1 MNCVIR
7 LFFLAVLTLAGLA
20 PAWAAQKAALVIGN
34 GAYRSVTPLVNP
46 PNDAADMAASL
57 GRIGYAV
64 TLVRDGDLQAMND
77 GLRAFLRD
85 ADHADSVVIF
95 YSGHGVQ
102 VKGRNYLIPV
112 SAKISDEL
120 DLDTQ
125 ALSLDKLLELVDSAA
140 PKVKIV
146 ILDSCRDNPLTRTL
160 VRGAGTRGLARID
173 LDASSAK
180 GTLIA
185 FSTAPGSV
193 AQDGSGRNSPFTTA
207 LLAHMET
214 PGLDIRQMFG
224 QVRADVDQSTQ
235 GGQTPWVNEAIIG
248 SFAMAGTVENPQ
260 PVKTIAVEPQVQ
272 VQTQPPVEAQS
283 PIAFQAPADQAQ
295 TPIQPT
301 FPPTDQSGLQQ
312 QASLDQGNA
321 ERSPE
326 QQVSPS
332 FPCNGQLN
340 PTEGAICNNANLAT
354 LDQTMVAAYN
364 VTYGA
369 LPKEMQAKLKANQS
383 EWRGQRDNCG
393 SDVTCIGNSYQQRLG
408 FLQNIL
414 AQVSAAVR
422 VPPSF
427 PCNGRLNPSERA
439 ICQNADL
446 ARLDQALSTA
456 FKTRFRSLPTYLQS
470 QLTDNQAAWRATRDR
485 CGAQVSCLQAAY
497 MQRLAYLQSG
507 Q

>member
-1 MNCVIR
+1 MPCAIR
-7 LFFLAVLTLAGLA
+7 LFFLAILTLAVPMTA
-20 PAWAAQKAALVIGN
+20 QAAQKAALVIGN

-77 GLRAFLRD
+77 GIRAFLRD
-85 ADHADSVVIF
+85 ADHADSVVVF

-125 ALSLDKLLELVDSAA
+125 ALSLDKLLELVDGAA

-173 LDASSAK
+173 LDASEAK

-207 LLAHMET
+207 LLAHMAT

-235 GGQTPWVNEAIIG
+235 GAQTPWVNEAIIG
-248 SFAMAGTVENPQ
+248 SFAMAGTIGNPA
-260 PVKTIAVEPQVQ
+260 PVKTIAVEPQP
-272 VQTQPPVEAQS
+272 QPPQPE
-283 PIAFQAPADQAQ
+283 PQAQ
-295 TPIQPT
+295 FQPQ
-301 FPPTDQSGLQQ
+301 PQPQPQPQSDFEQ
-312 QASLDQGNA
+312 QASREPPPQPGQPDFILPDSGTRRLTWNEVANLNSQQLRFARNEIYARRGRFMKDA
-321 ERSPE
+321 QLRAYFSQFSWYQPRSWD
-326 QQVSPS
+326 V
-332 FPCNGQLN
+332 QLN
-340 PTEGAICNNANLAT
+340 SVE
-354 LDQTMVAAYN
+354 
-364 VTYGA
+364 
-369 LPKEMQAKLKANQS
+369 KANVALIQRA
-383 EWRGQRDNCG
+383 EAGQ
-393 SDVTCIGNSYQQRLG
+393 
-408 FLQNIL
+408 
-414 AQVSAAVR
+414 
-422 VPPSF
+422 
-427 PCNGRLNPSERA
+427 
-439 ICQNADL
+439 
-446 ARLDQALSTA
+446 
-456 FKTRFRSLPTYLQS
+456 
-470 QLTDNQAAWRATRDR
+470 
-485 CGAQVSCLQAAY
+485 
-497 MQRLAYLQSG
+497 
-507 Q
+507 

>member
-1 MNCVIR
+1 MMMRRSLWC
-7 LFFLAVLTLAGLA
+7 FFLLLGLLAAGWAQAA
-20 PAWAAQKAALVIGN
+20 PKAALVIGN

-64 TLVRDGDLQAMND
+64 TLVKDGDLQAMND

-272 VQTQPPVEAQS
+272 AQPEPQ
-283 PIAFQAPADQAQ
+283 PQPRFQP
-295 TPIQPT
+295 QPQQD
-301 FPPTDQSGLQQ
+301 FQQ
-312 QASLDQGNA
+312 QASNEPPPQPS
-321 ERSPE
+321 RPE
-326 QQVSPS
+326 FILPDSGTRRLNWNDVASLNSQQLR
-332 FPCNGQLN
+332 FARNEIYARRGRFMKDEQLR
-340 PTEGAICNNANLAT
+340 
-354 LDQTMVAAYN
+354 AYFSQFSWYRPWTWD
-364 VTYGA
+364 VQLSA
-369 LPKEMQAKLKANQS
+369 VEKANVALIQRA
-383 EWRGQRDNCG
+383 EAGQ
-393 SDVTCIGNSYQQRLG
+393 
-408 FLQNIL
+408 
-414 AQVSAAVR
+414 
-422 VPPSF
+422 
-427 PCNGRLNPSERA
+427 
-439 ICQNADL
+439 
-446 ARLDQALSTA
+446 
-456 FKTRFRSLPTYLQS
+456 
-470 QLTDNQAAWRATRDR
+470 
-485 CGAQVSCLQAAY
+485 
-497 MQRLAYLQSG
+497 
-507 Q
+507 